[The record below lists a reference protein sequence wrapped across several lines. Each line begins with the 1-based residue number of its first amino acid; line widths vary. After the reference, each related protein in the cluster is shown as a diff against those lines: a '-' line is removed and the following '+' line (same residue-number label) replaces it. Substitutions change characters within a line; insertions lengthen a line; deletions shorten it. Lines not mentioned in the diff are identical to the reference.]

1 MTSGDSIRPGDVYK
15 YSCGND
21 QGYGYM
27 IPVKTSKGWDFI
39 DTYQLGIPWQKD
51 GETKDNASIR
61 QIIELGNGEHDG
73 YVSRATSPFYHR
85 NARFGK
91 VEVPCGLRL
100 LFNLNDYDV
109 VSRRE
114 CDDYDSGDV
123 IIFVPLYFEHHY
135 SWNIGRAL
143 GLCFVRKDAEKSPV
157 NEFRSLLEEAS
168 SSIIKPYAGT
178 AAFLLGKVEEKLHE
192 LERAGQSTKI
202 DKDAV
207 YRLTKR
213 IEAIDKCS
221 QDLREIDREYMAQ
234 LRDSG
239 SAGEGRTED
248 DDSD

>member
-1 MTSGDSIRPGDVYK
+1 MISGDSIRPGDVYK

-27 IPVKTSKGWDFI
+27 VPVKTSNGWDFI
-39 DTYQLGIPWQKD
+39 DTYQLGIPWPKD

-73 YVSRATSPFYHR
+73 YVIKATSSFYHR

-91 VEVPCGLRL
+91 VEVPFGLRL
-100 LFNLNDYDV
+100 LFNLSDYDV

-114 CDDYDSGDV
+114 CADYDDGDV
-123 IIFVPLYFEHHY
+123 VMFVPLYFEQNY
-135 SWNIGRAL
+135 NWNSCRAL
-143 GLCFVRKDAEKSPV
+143 GLCFVRKDAEKSLI

-168 SSIIKPYAGT
+168 SSIVKPYAGT

-192 LERAGQSTKI
+192 LERAGQSTKM

-207 YRLTKR
+207 YRLAKR

-248 DDSD
+248 DESD